1 MDYGRDRNKANELPS
16 DARRAVE
23 RVLGRVLEPDAEVS
37 IMAFSPH
44 DAPTG
49 EARQKLARQLE
60 DRITRTAESVR
71 RVPDDE
77 QEAAIDEALN
87 HVRANPK

>member
-1 MDYGRDRNKANELPS
+1 MGNIAIHKANELPS
-16 DARRAVE
+16 DARRVVE
-23 RVLGRVLEPDAEVS
+23 RVLGRVLEPDEEVS

-71 RVPDDE
+71 HVPDDE

>member
-1 MDYGRDRNKANELPS
+1 MGDIAIHNANELPS

-23 RVLGRVLEPDAEVS
+23 RVLGRVLEPDEEVS

-60 DRITRTAESVR
+60 DRISRTAESVR
-71 RVPDDE
+71 HVPDDE

>member
-1 MDYGRDRNKANELPS
+1 MGDVAIHKANELPS

-23 RVLGRVLEPDAEVS
+23 RVLGRVLEPDEEVS

-44 DAPTG
+44 AAPTG
-49 EARQKLARQLE
+49 EVRQKLARQLE

-71 RVPDDE
+71 HVPDDE
-77 QEAAIDEALN
+77 QEAAIDDALN

>member
-1 MDYGRDRNKANELPS
+1 MGDVAIHKAKELPS

-23 RVLGRVLEPDAEVS
+23 RVLGRALEPDEEVS

-44 DAPTG
+44 VAPSG
-49 EARQKLARQLE
+49 EARQVLARQLE

-71 RVPDDE
+71 GVPDDE
-77 QEAAIDEALN
+77 QEAAINEALN
-87 HVRANPK
+87 HVRSNQK